1 MMFTDFWSKNKK
13 RVFYGLFALLQMAD
27 LLSVHFLIV
36 NKILPGSKK
45 ILAVIDSGKMQYN
58 TEGYFTGLVWVN
70 LLVSALVGG
79 FLVFGIVKITELLLK
94 ELKITEG
101 SIPAG
106 FVAAAFTLVYIILFV
121 IALFAGWNLYNW
133 GCPLLAYFT
142 GLLMWSPTVKWKS
155 EIEKGIRL

>member
-1 MMFTDFWSKNKK
+1 MMLIDFFNKNKK
-13 RVFYGLFALLQMAD
+13 RIFFGLFAILQTAD
-27 LLSVHFLIV
+27 LLAVHFLIV

-58 TEGYFTGLVWVN
+58 TEGYFTGIIWAN
-70 LLVSALVGG
+70 LLVSAIVGG
-79 FLVFGIVKITELLLK
+79 LLVFGILKITELLLK

-106 FVAAAFTLVYIILFV
+106 FVVAGFIAVYIILLLV
-121 IALFAGWNLYNW
+121 AIIAGWNLYNV

-142 GLLMWSPTVKWKS
+142 GWLMWASMVKWKS
-155 EIEKGIRL
+155 EIEKGIKI